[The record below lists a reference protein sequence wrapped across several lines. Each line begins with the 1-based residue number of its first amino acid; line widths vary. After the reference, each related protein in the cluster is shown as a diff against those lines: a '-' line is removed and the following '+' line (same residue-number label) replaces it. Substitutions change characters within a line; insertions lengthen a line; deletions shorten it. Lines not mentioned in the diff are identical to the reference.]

1 PGHLTVS
8 VALDLEADP
17 AGGGRGGGAV
27 GPSGAQRPASPD
39 ECAGLLERLLPGTDF
54 SREIV
59 LTRSHQLG
67 DVTVTRDP
75 AGLAGFALWHSA
87 PLSEGKSSPEIRVLK
102 LAASD
107 QGAFQRLIQALEA
120 KARETGIPRI
130 GIRCQT
136 AYRQAYG
143 DLLQAGFRVHWTDLR
158 MTLEG
163 GPEAP
168 ALGEGIVFSNWE
180 I

>member
-1 PGHLTVS
+1 M
-8 VALDLEADP
+8 
-17 AGGGRGGGAV
+17 
-27 GPSGAQRPASPD
+27 
-39 ECAGLLERLLPGTDF
+39 
-54 SREIV
+54 
-59 LTRSHQLG
+59 
-67 DVTVTRDP
+67 TRDP

-107 QGAFQRLIQALEA
+107 RGAFQRLIQALEA